1 MHVIIKH
8 LSKSSEVPNLDY
20 KTCNSLKFYRTL
32 LNCSESEDK
41 DSKNFASK
49 FVENLSILGDKLQ
62 HGAFLASYGSTTVSL
77 TFGEGTIEYVH
88 ITRSGYSSLI
98 FDMRRVPMPA
108 PVPPPRECVLWHVSS
123 GFLVNCCKFYGLSS
137 QKKLQFEKYDTKI
150 NRLLFQHIPI
160 SKIFFNPPGLRSLK
174 PRMDPSI
181 RTPPLPENEE
191 TRAGLRQYDKGL

>member
-1 MHVIIKH
+1 MKKTFSHCSTIELHYTLSEVSRSFECALHKIIRVIDLIIPSEASSATMHVIIKH

-20 KTCNSLKFYRTL
+20 KTGNSLKFYRTL

-123 GFLVNCCKFYGLSS
+123 GFLVNCCKFYGVSS
-137 QKKLQFEKYDTKI
+137 QKELQFEKYDTKF
-150 NRLLFQHIPI
+150 NRLLF
-160 SKIFFNPPGLRSLK
+160 
-174 PRMDPSI
+174 
-181 RTPPLPENEE
+181 
-191 TRAGLRQYDKGL
+191 

>member
-1 MHVIIKH
+1 MKKTFSHCSTIELHHTLSEVSRSFECALHKIIRVIDLIIPSEASSATMHVIIKH

-20 KTCNSLKFYRTL
+20 KTGNSLKFYRTL
-32 LNCSESEDK
+32 LNCSESEYK
-41 DSKNFASK
+41 DSKNFARK

-123 GFLVNCCKFYGLSS
+123 GFLVNCCKFYGVSS
-137 QKKLQFEKYDTKI
+137 QKNLQF
-150 NRLLFQHIPI
+150 
-160 SKIFFNPPGLRSLK
+160 
-174 PRMDPSI
+174 
-181 RTPPLPENEE
+181 
-191 TRAGLRQYDKGL
+191 